1 MNRLSKRAN
10 AKRYYERERERE
22 GNKYTTSGML
32 TNGHI
37 DFGTKKIYIIY
48 SGAYV

>member
-10 AKRYYERERERE
+10 AKRYYERERK

-37 DFGTKKIYIIY
+37 DFGTKKINIIY